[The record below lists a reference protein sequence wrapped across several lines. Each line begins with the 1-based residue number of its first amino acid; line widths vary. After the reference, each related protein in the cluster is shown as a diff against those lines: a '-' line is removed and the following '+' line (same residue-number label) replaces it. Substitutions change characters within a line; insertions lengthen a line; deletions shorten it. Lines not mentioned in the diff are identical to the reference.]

1 MCCYFK
7 VDNYVCVNS
16 AFTTGSM
23 FGKPN
28 KVIHVSGVQCS
39 GDEIRINECPAKH
52 HSLEEGK
59 KLIPS
64 VEVAGVICY
73 TPTTTSIATPTTT
86 SIATPTTTSIAT
98 PTHSQTATEEVE
110 SITSTTMTQ
119 ERVKSSL
126 YTRSPSHAL
135 STTKLTRGSVAPLTS
150 INNDSSQIMVVL
162 VVLVTLLL
170 IMMMIMR

>member
-1 MCCYFK
+1 MKMVGEFQMQMLSVTSWDSNGQRVSCICCYSK
-7 VDNYVCVNS
+7 TDNYVCLNS
-16 AFTTGSM
+16 DFTTGSM

-28 KVIHVSGVQCS
+28 KVIHVSGVQCN
-39 GDEIRINECPAKH
+39 GDEIRISECSAKH

-73 TPTTTSIATPTTT
+73 TPTTTSIAT
-86 SIATPTTTSIAT
+86 STTTSIAT
-98 PTHSQTATEEVE
+98 PTHT
-110 SITSTTMTQ
+110 
-119 ERVKSSL
+119 
-126 YTRSPSHAL
+126 
-135 STTKLTRGSVAPLTS
+135 TTKLIRGSVAPLSS

>member
-1 MCCYFK
+1 MKMVGEFQMQMLSVTSWDLNGQRVSYMCCHYK
-7 VDNYVCVNS
+7 TDNYVCLNS
-16 AFTTGSM
+16 DFTTGSM

-39 GDEIRINECPAKH
+39 GNEIRISECPAKH

-59 KLIPS
+59 KLIQS

-86 SIATPTTTSIAT
+86 SIATS
-98 PTHSQTATEEVE
+98 THSQTATKEVE
-110 SITSTTMTQ
+110 SIT
-119 ERVKSSL
+119 
-126 YTRSPSHAL
+126 
-135 STTKLTRGSVAPLTS
+135 VAPLSS